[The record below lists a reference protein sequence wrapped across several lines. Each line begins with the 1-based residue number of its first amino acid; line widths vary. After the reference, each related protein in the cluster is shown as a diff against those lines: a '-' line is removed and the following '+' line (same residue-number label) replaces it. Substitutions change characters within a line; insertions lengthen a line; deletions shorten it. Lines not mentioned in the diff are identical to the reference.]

1 MLNDNSQVMEK
12 LNMSVQD
19 AGPAVQDA
27 FDRGRRAAE
36 RASDTVKD
44 YVADHDFGSELREFV
59 RDQPWLA
66 VGAAFAIGYVVAR
79 MLRRA
84 V

>member
-1 MLNDNSQVMEK
+1 MSNDASFRETT
-12 LNMSVQD
+12 NMAVQD

-27 FDRGRRAAE
+27 YDRGRKAAE
-36 RASDTVKD
+36 RASDAVKD
-44 YVADHDFGSELREFV
+44 YVNDHDLGSEIREFV

-79 MLRRA
+79 LMRRSA
-84 V
+84 